1 MKYLLDTYTFICF
14 VMAPEKLSKKVLNII
29 KDGDNDIYISP
40 ITFWEITMKHQL
52 GKLNLG
58 KINPIHLPNIATEY
72 DFSILPL
79 DAYDYVTISG
89 LPTKSDHQD
98 PFDKMLV
105 HNALRKNLIL
115 ISGDKSFKQYKP
127 EGLQLL
133 W

>member
-14 VMAPEKLSKKVLNII
+14 VMAPEKLSQKVLNII

-89 LPTKSDHQD
+89 LPTKSNHQD
-98 PFDKMLV
+98 PFDKMFV

-115 ISGDKSFKQYKP
+115 LSGDKMFRQYEKD
-127 EGLQLL
+127 GLQLL